1 MITRGAV
8 AGLAL
13 ALSISSTFAAD
24 LPSLKAPIVAPPPA
38 FSWTGLYGG
47 VNIGYGFG
55 SGDQDPGWMQYQT
68 FVIPCPCTFDL
79 PAPAWSIS
87 NDPHGVLGG
96 GQAGYNFQF
105 NPWLVI
111 GLEADVQ
118 ATDVHS
124 QGNGSNAAPAAPPSQ
139 GQGGPVFLG
148 PNFAYASQ
156 NKSVDWFGTV
166 RGRIGVT
173 FPNLP
178 NLLLYATGGLAY
190 GGVVHSANVSDFF
203 PATPPTPAAV
213 GGGGTNYDQ
222 TKVGWTAGGGVEWF
236 PLPAHP
242 LWSAF
247 SVKLEYLYTDLGSTT
262 LNGTS
267 IFTVDEGGPSFFYRQ
282 TSQTRWH
289 TARAGVNWHFNPFAP
304 GPVLAKY

>member
-1 MITRGAV
+1 LV

-13 ALSISSTFAAD
+13 ALSTASAFAAD

-55 SGDQDPGWMQYQT
+55 NSDQDPGWMQYQT
-68 FVIPCPCTFDL
+68 FVLTCCTIDI

-96 GQAGYNFQF
+96 GQVGYNYQF
-105 NPWLVI
+105 NPWLVF
-111 GLEADVQ
+111 GFEADVQ

-124 QGNGSNAAPAAPPSQ
+124 QGNGSNAAPAPAASN
-139 GQGGPVFLG
+139 GGLVFFG
-148 PNFAYASQ
+148 PNFALASQ
-156 NKSVDWFGTV
+156 SKSVDWFGTV

-173 FPNLP
+173 FPTLP
-178 NLLLYATGGLAY
+178 NFLFYVTGGLAY

-203 PATPPTPAAV
+203 PYLYNV
-213 GGGGTNYDQ
+213 IGGSGTNYDQ

-242 LWSAF
+242 LWGAF
-247 SVKLEYLYTDLGSTT
+247 SVKLEYLYTDLGATT
-262 LNGTS
+262 LHGTS
-267 IFTVDEGGPSFFYRQ
+267 IFSNESEGGIPSFFYSQ

-289 TARAGVNWHFNPFAP
+289 TVRAGVNWHFNPFAP

>member
-1 MITRGAV
+1 MIKLGSV

-24 LPSLKAPIVAPPPA
+24 LPSLKAPIVEPPPA

-55 SGDQDPGWMQYQT
+55 SGDQDPGWMEYLP
-68 FVIPCPCTFDL
+68 FSPCTTVHCTLFL
-79 PAPAWSIS
+79 PTPAWSIS

-96 GQAGYNFQF
+96 GQVGYNQQF
-105 NPWLVI
+105 NPWLVF
-111 GLEADVQ
+111 GLEADIQ

-124 QGNGSNAAPAAPPSQ
+124 QGNGSGAVDGIVNFGPS
-139 GQGGPVFLG
+139 
-148 PNFAYASQ
+148 FAYASQ

-173 FPNLP
+173 FPSLP

-190 GGVVHSANVSDFF
+190 GGVVHSANVSDFY
-203 PATPPTPAAV
+203 PSLGV
-213 GGGGTNYDQ
+213 IIGGAGTNYDQ
-222 TKVGWTAGGGVEWF
+222 TKIGWTAGGGVEWF
-236 PLPAHP
+236 PAPAHP
-242 LWSAF
+242 LLSAF
-247 SVKLEYLYTDLGSTT
+247 SVKLEYLYTDLGPTT
-262 LNGTS
+262 LNGMS
-267 IFTVDEGGPSFFYRQ
+267 IFTIPDGGPTFFYSQ
-282 TSQTRWH
+282 ASQTRWH
-289 TARAGVNWHFNPFAP
+289 TIRAGVNWHFNPFAP

>member
-1 MITRGAV
+1 MIKRASV

-13 ALSISSTFAAD
+13 ALTTSSAFAAD

-55 SGDQDPGWMQYQT
+55 NSDQDPGWMQYQT
-68 FVIPCPCTFDL
+68 FVLPCCHIAVPS
-79 PAPAWSIS
+79 PGWSIS

-96 GQAGYNFQF
+96 GQAGYNHQF
-105 NPWLVI
+105 NPWLVF
-111 GLEADVQ
+111 GLEADLQ
-118 ATDVHS
+118 ASDVHS
-124 QGNGSNAAPAAPPSQ
+124 QGNGYGFAPGNQ
-139 GQGGPVFLG
+139 GQLALLG
-148 PNFAYASQ
+148 PNIALASQ

-178 NLLLYATGGLAY
+178 NLLIYATGGLAY
-190 GGVVHSANVSDFF
+190 GGVVHSANVSDLFIDYGNIV
-203 PATPPTPAAV
+203 V
-213 GGGGTNYDQ
+213 GAGTNYDQ

-242 LWSAF
+242 LWGAF

-262 LNGTS
+262 LHGSTIFS
-267 IFTVDEGGPSFFYRQ
+267 IPDGGPNFFYSQ

-289 TARAGVNWHFNPFAP
+289 TIRTGLNWHFNPFAP